1 MPGVIPVNSS
11 KYLFDI
17 SRNLTVTTRAS
28 KPGAP
33 ERIDGMTI
41 GVRLR
46 GGHTGLAPGRPVI
59 DWVGESIPGHLTRR
73 CSGQ

>member
-17 SRNLTVTTRAS
+17 SRNLAATTRAS
-28 KPGAP
+28 KPGPP

-46 GGHTGLAPGRPVI
+46 GGTLG
-59 DWVGESIPGHLTRR
+59 WHLD
-73 CSGQ
+73 GQ